1 MMSNAMIEMTEL
13 PTTPAGIMPGDGP
26 FWERLPPGDVRAF
39 QLPNG
44 LLLQDQDDVRV
55 AFRDKRLINFASAV
69 LASDPTVD
77 PLFIER
83 RKEQLLS
90 MEGADHLRLRQLTM
104 TAMSPRAV
112 EGYRER
118 MRTIMERLVSQVLR
132 RGRCEA
138 VEDLLR
144 PYPIPVVCALMG
156 IPDQDIDFFSR
167 VSADWVAFMH
177 LGTSAAALSY
187 AAHLEM
193 DAYLL
198 PVIEQRE
205 TRLGNDMLSHL
216 LRAEEDGDRLT
227 RQEIVNMIGGFLAAG
242 TDTTRYV
249 LGSGLYL
256 FANNPDQWRKLRE
269 RPGLAGRAVDEILR
283 CAPAGGLIFRHA
295 STDLDVNGLV
305 IPQGTL
311 VALSLIALNYDPN
324 IFPRPQSFDIE
335 RPVARAP
342 HLSFGFGPHTCL
354 GLHLA
359 KAEIEEALLV
369 LSRQFETL
377 ALDGHSVWQ
386 PPHALQGP
394 SRLPIVFTASAT
406 PVSGLMSKTA
416 SQSR

>member
-1 MMSNAMIEMTEL
+1 MSNPMIEITQL

-26 FWERLPPGDVRAF
+26 FWERLPPADVRAF

-44 LLLQDQDDVRV
+44 LLLQDRDDVRA
-55 AFRDKRLINFASAV
+55 AFRDTRLINFASAV
-69 LASDPTVD
+69 LSSDPTVD

-90 MEGADHLRLRQLTM
+90 MEGSDHLRLRKLTM
-104 TAMSPRAV
+104 TAMSSRAV

-118 MRTIMERLVSQVLR
+118 MRTIMERLVSQALPH
-132 RGRCEA
+132 GRCEA

-156 IPDQDIDFFSR
+156 IPDQDIGFFSR

-177 LGTSAAALSY
+177 VGTRAAAQSY

-249 LGSGLYL
+249 LGSALYL
-256 FANNPDQWRKLRE
+256 FANNSDQWRKLRE
-269 RPGLAGRAVDEILR
+269 RPDLAGRAVDEVLR

-305 IPQGTL
+305 IPRGTA

-324 IFPRPQSFDIE
+324 IFAGPDRFDIE
-335 RPVARAP
+335 RPVVRAP
-342 HLSFGFGPHTCL
+342 HLSFGFGAHTCL

-369 LSRQFETL
+369 LSRHFETL
-377 ALDGHSVWQ
+377 DLDGPAVWQ

-394 SRLPIVFTASAT
+394 SRLPIRFTSSST
-406 PVSGLMSKTA
+406 PVSGTA
-416 SQSR
+416 PEVPPQST